1 MKTALVGMVA
11 LVAMTGCMTLRP
23 IPNDGQLDSATRV
36 QGTAAHQ
43 ASTTSTSTPAPA
55 TLNTGPSLVLPAT
68 GGAPVMAIQLGGGLY
83 LPVTGGAPVV
93 GIPLTPH

>member
-1 MKTALVGMVA
+1 MRTALVGMVA

-23 IPNDGQLDSATRV
+23 MPNSGQIDRSSLSQTTAT
-36 QGTAAHQ
+36 HP
-43 ASTTSTSTPAPA
+43 TTTPAPA
-55 TLNTGPSLVLPAT
+55 TRNTGPSLVLPAT

-83 LPVTGGAPVV
+83 LPLTGGAPVV